1 MKNFVFDLYGTLI
14 DIRTDEYSLRFK
26 KRYLKY
32 IKKFGA
38 DSTFFEKL
46 HSMLSSFSGCEEPD
60 FLKVISDAVKASGG
74 SIGEGSAESAALK
87 FRKLSTHRLKLY
99 GGVKKLLKGLKER
112 GAKTYLLSNAQAS
125 FTVYE
130 LKRLG
135 IYSLFD
141 GIELSSDFG
150 KKKPSPEFFAHLVGK
165 YSLDVA
171 ETVYTGN
178 DIECDIVPSKGAGM
192 YAVYIKSAISP
203 ARDNLSTAKQ
213 LADFATDDVSAAY
226 RHLMNEL

>member
-14 DIRTDEYSLRFK
+14 DIRTDEYSEKFK
-26 KRYLKY
+26 TKYLKY
-32 IKKFGA
+32 LKKFGA
-38 DSTFFEKL
+38 GPTFFEKL
-46 HSMLSSFSGCEEPD
+46 YSILSSFSGCEEPD
-60 FLKVISDAVKASGG
+60 ILSVLLKAVEESGG
-74 SIGEGSAESAALK
+74 RMTKQSAEEAALK

-99 GGVKKLLKGLKER
+99 GGVKKLLKGLKSR
-112 GAKTYLLSNAQAS
+112 GAKIYLLSNAQAS

-135 IYSLFD
+135 IYNLFD

-178 DIECDIVPSKGAGM
+178 DIDCDIVPSKGAGM
-192 YAVYIKSAISP
+192 YAVYINTAISP
-203 ARDNLSTAKQ
+203 AQDDISRATHI
-213 LADFATDDVSAAY
+213 ADFATDDISEAY
-226 RHLMNEL
+226 NYLFKL